1 MTHALIAATWDE
13 SAHTRAPSG
22 QSGGGEFAGQ
32 GQKNTEKSA
41 NRARRTGQP
50 ARRSG
55 VSKGQYGYDGQ
66 SGSGYGVKGG
76 DANVKQLQG
85 ELNRLG
91 FADGAGKKL
100 AEDGKFGPK
109 TTAAVKAAQ
118 KRLGMKPTGVI
129 TQGFIDRLKA
139 TKVLPKMTPKAPVH
153 AAADPSKPYGDVTYA
168 DPGYQ
173 KDGKK
178 RYPLSD
184 EKTCRAAWSYI
195 HQEQNRKFYTAE
207 QLKAIEGRIKA
218 AGKKYGITFADEVK
232 AAAAPDLRGVELARP
247 GPWKVASGN
256 GDFTPQML
264 RDAADFF
271 AVSGGQAVPVKLGHT
286 DDRFAGDGDPT
297 FGSVTNVRYVE
308 DERGP
313 VLLGDITGM
322 PGWLAASAP
331 VRWPNRSIEGWQ
343 DFTYE
348 GREYSLVLTALSF
361 LGATPPAVRNIRSL
375 QDLQTALAASAR
387 RLFASAPDDDPAEPP
402 QTPAPEAE
410 EPREGTG
417 MDPVKIREALGL
429 DPDASDDEVKA
440 VMLTAAGAI
449 SDESPPE
456 PAQPALFDTAP
467 ATPSVDPKKE
477 LVHAAGAPGTIVL
490 ASSVWEQTQNTI
502 KDLKAFVD
510 KTQREERDQVIAKAV
525 TDGKFTPAQRTHF
538 ARLWDADPAG
548 TRALID
554 NLTRNSA
561 LAVMASGYVGDG
573 DEDAM
578 DREFAHLFPP
588 VAKESSRG

>member
-1 MTHALIAATWDE
+1 MTHALIARTWDE

-32 GQKNTEKSA
+32 GQKRAEKSA
-41 NRARRTGQP
+41 NRRRSTGQRGH
-50 ARRSG
+50 AG
-55 VSKGQYGYDGQ
+55 VPKGQYGFDGQ

-91 FADGAGKKL
+91 FTDGAGKKL

-109 TTAAVKAAQ
+109 TTGAVKTAQ
-118 KRLGMKPTGVI
+118 KRLGMKPTGII
-129 TQGFIDRLKA
+129 TQSFIDRLKA
-139 TKVLPKMTPKAPVH
+139 TKTLPKAVH

-173 KDGKK
+173 PDGKK
-178 RYPLSD
+178 RYPLDS
-184 EKTCRAAWSYI
+184 EEHCRAAWSYI
-195 HQEQNRKFYTAE
+195 NQKDNAAKYTAD
-207 QLKAIEGRIKA
+207 QLAQIKARIKA
-218 AGKKYGITFADEVK
+218 AGKRYGINFADEVK
-232 AAAAPDLRGVELARP
+232 AAAAPELHAVELARP
-247 GPWKVASGN
+247 GAWKLASGPVT
-256 GDFTPQML
+256 FTDQML

-271 AVSGGQAVPVKLGHT
+271 AASGGQRIPVKLGHT
-286 DDRFAGDGDPT
+286 DDRFAGDGDPA
-297 FGSVTNVRYVE
+297 FGSVTNVRYTQ

-313 VLLGDITGM
+313 ALLGDIVDM
-322 PGWLAASAP
+322 PEWLSASAP
-331 VRWPNRSIEGWQ
+331 KRWPNRSIEGWQ
-343 DFTYE
+343 NFDYG
-348 GREYSLVLTALSF
+348 GRTYSLVLSGLAF
-361 LGATPPAVRNIRSL
+361 LGATPPGVLNIRSL
-375 QDLQTALAASAR
+375 ADLQTALAASSATP
-387 RLFASAPDDDPAEPP
+387 LFASAPDDDPAEPP

-456 PAQPALFDTAP
+456 PAQPALFDDTIAP
-467 ATPSVDPKKE
+467 AAQPAPKKE
-477 LVHAAGAPGTIVL
+477 LVHAAGAPGTVVL
-490 ASSVWEQTQNTI
+490 ASSVWEETQNTI
-502 KDLKAFVD
+502 KNLKSFVD
-510 KTQREERDQVIAKAV
+510 KTERAERDQVIAQAV
-525 TDGKFTPAQRTHF
+525 QDGKFTPAQRTHF
-538 ARLWDADPAG
+538 SRLWDADPTG

-573 DEDAM
+573 DGDIDEAYAALY
-578 DREFAHLFPP
+578 R
-588 VAKESSRG
+588 KEVSRG

>member
-1 MTHALIAATWDE
+1 MTHALIARTWDE

-32 GQKNTEKSA
+32 GQKSAERSA
-41 NRARRTGQP
+41 NRRRSTGQRGH
-50 ARRSG
+50 AG
-55 VSKGQYGYDGQ
+55 VAKGQYGYDG
-66 SGSGYGVKGG
+66 SNGSGYGVKGG

-91 FADGAGKKL
+91 FTDGAGKKL

-109 TTAAVKAAQ
+109 TTGAVKTAQ
-118 KRLGMKPTGVI
+118 KRLGMKPTGII
-129 TQGFIDRLKA
+129 TQSFIDRLKA
-139 TKVLPKMTPKAPVH
+139 TKMLPKAMPKAPVH

-173 KDGKK
+173 PDGKK

-195 HQEQNRKFYTAE
+195 HQEKNRKFYTAE

-232 AAAAPDLRGVELARP
+232 AAASPDLHGVELARP

-256 GDFTPQML
+256 GEFTPEML

-271 AVSGGQAVPVKLGHT
+271 TVSGGQAVPVKLGHT

-331 VRWPNRSIEGWQ
+331 KRWPNRSIEGWQ

-348 GREYSLVLTALSF
+348 GREYSLVLTALAF
-361 LGATPPAVRNIRSL
+361 LGVTPPAVRNIRSL
-375 QDLQTALAASAR
+375 SDLQTALAASAR
-387 RLFASAPDDDPAEPP
+387 RLVASAPDDDPAEPP

-456 PAQPALFDTAP
+456 PAQPALFEDTTAP
-467 ATPSVDPKKE
+467 AAQPAPKKE
-477 LVHAAGAPGTIVL
+477 LVHAAGAPGTVVL
-490 ASSVWEQTQNTI
+490 ASSVWDETQNTI
-502 KDLKAFVD
+502 KKLQQFVD
-510 KTQREERDQVIAKAV
+510 KTQRDERDQVIAKAV
-525 TDGKFTPAQRTHF
+525 IDGKFTPAQRTHF
-538 ARLWDADPAG
+538 SRLWDADPTG

-561 LAVMASGYVGDG
+561 LAVMASGYVGEG
-573 DEDAM
+573 DEDI
-578 DREFAHLFPP
+578 DKEYAHLFPP
-588 VAKESSRG
+588 QAKESSRG